1 VIQEDDQSALEKKL
15 ELLRSHSLR
24 KQEIDIEKRL
34 RSSKFSDLMTSNIE
48 ALAATLTSEMGK
60 PLQQAK

>member
-1 VIQEDDQSALEKKL
+1 MIQEDDQSALEKKL